1 MTPTPQIPLL
11 DCKVLCRSR
20 GHTTGRT
27 VVQHRKSFN
36 CFPQSR
42 KTGCL
47 LDWRLE
53 VTGTQKSFE
62 NFTQLSLHLTGKLF
76 FKISGLPNHLQFPC
90 WMNISILNSERTL
103 NKGRS
108 LFFLREISIFFF
120 HLYFKLRE
128 KVTRIKD
135 HWKWTSLLWQRNKTW
150 TIVLI
155 NCSNHF
161 RDTT

>member
-1 MTPTPQIPLL
+1 MKRELVFYLSLSIYIYTHIYSWSISAKPLHANMTPTPHIPLL

-20 GHTTGRT
+20 SHKTGMT

-42 KTGCL
+42 KKGCL

-53 VTGTQKSFE
+53 VHGTQKSLE
-62 NFTQLSLHLTGKLF
+62 NFLQFSQHLTENLF
-76 FKISGLPNHLQFPC
+76 FKTSRLPNRWQSTVPL
-90 WMNISILNSERTL
+90 LKE
-103 NKGRS
+103 
-108 LFFLREISIFFF
+108 

-135 HWKWTSLLWQRNKTW
+135 HWKWTSLLCKQPEE
-150 TIVLI
+150 
-155 NCSNHF
+155 
-161 RDTT
+161 